1 MWSSLVDGWPRR
13 DRFIGSGGKRA
24 DVGLEGV
31 SGHFDALSLEGP
43 TVESHEAILKILLGG
58 DGQTV
63 TWIGTCAQ
71 RGIPRA
77 DSACVPC
84 EHLSTPPIP

>member
-31 SGHFDALSLEGP
+31 SGHFDALRDLPSNPTKRSSKFYLE
-43 TVESHEAILKILLGG
+43 
-58 DGQTV
+58 V
-63 TWIGTCAQ
+63 TA
-71 RGIPRA
+71 RR
-77 DSACVPC
+77 
-84 EHLSTPPIP
+84 